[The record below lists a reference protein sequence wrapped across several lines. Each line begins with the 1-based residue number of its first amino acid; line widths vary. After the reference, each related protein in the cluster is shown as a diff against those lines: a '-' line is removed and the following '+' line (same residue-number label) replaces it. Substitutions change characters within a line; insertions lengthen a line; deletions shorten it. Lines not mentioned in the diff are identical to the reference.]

1 MKSSVLLGALSIAF
15 AGAGSAQTSSEA
27 ARVDTKTVTISG
39 DIVRYQPGQVIVIRD
54 KDGKEV
60 AYTLT
65 SSIAVPG
72 DLQVGQK
79 VTLHTE
85 RGFDG
90 SPTTVSRIVTT
101 SVNPQGEV
109 KSTTDETRTTASGE
123 VTKTRT
129 TTTSG
134 EVVKY
139 EPGRVIVVREPSR
152 GVVTYTLGPDVSVP
166 ADIQV
171 GKQVTLITEPG
182 AEGGATTVR
191 RVTTTSVTP
200 EGRTESTTE
209 ETRTDPAGSTTTTTT
224 TTTNISGRV
233 EAYTAGKSITVLR
246 SDGSRVNYSITSQSS
261 VPEALVIG
269 KTITIVPVNPR
280 EQVVQTITIREQ

>member
-1 MKSSVLLGALSIAF
+1 MLGALSIALV
-15 AGAGSAQTSSEA
+15 GAVSAQTSDQA
-27 ARVDTKTVTISG
+27 APVDTKTVTISG

-85 RGFDG
+85 RGVDG

-101 SVNPQGEV
+101 SVNSQGNV

-123 VTKTRT
+123 VTKTRV

-139 EPGRVIVVREPSR
+139 EPGPAIVVREPSR

-200 EGRTESTTE
+200 EGRTKSTTE
-209 ETRTDPAGSTTTTTT
+209 ETRTDPAGSTTTT

-246 SDGSRVNYSITSQSS
+246 SDGSRVNYSITSLSS
-261 VPEALVIG
+261 VPEDLVIG

-280 EQVVQTITIREQ
+280 EQVVQTITIREP

>member
-1 MKSSVLLGALSIAF
+1 MRLVMLGALSIALV
-15 AGAGSAQTSSEA
+15 GAVSAQTSDQA
-27 ARVDTKTVTISG
+27 AQVDTKTVTISG

-85 RGFDG
+85 RGVDG

-101 SVNPQGEV
+101 SVNSQGNV

-123 VTKTRT
+123 VTKTRV

-139 EPGRVIVVREPSR
+139 EPGPAIVVREPSR

-171 GKQVTLITEPG
+171 GKQVTLVTEPG

-200 EGRTESTTE
+200 EGRTKSTTE
-209 ETRTDPAGSTTTTTT
+209 ETRTDSAGSTTTTT

-246 SDGSRVNYSITSQSS
+246 SDGSRVNYSITSLSS
-261 VPEALVIG
+261 VPDGVVIG

-280 EQVVQTITIREQ
+280 EQVVQTITIREP

>member
-1 MKSSVLLGALSIAF
+1 MRFVMLGALSIALV
-15 AGAGSAQTSSEA
+15 GAVSAQTSDQA
-27 ARVDTKTVTISG
+27 AQVDTKTVTISG

-54 KDGKEV
+54 QDGKEV

-85 RGFDG
+85 RGVDG

-101 SVNPQGEV
+101 SVNSQGDV

-123 VTKTRT
+123 VTKTRV

-139 EPGRVIVVREPSR
+139 EPGRAIVVREPSR
-152 GVVTYTLGPDVSVP
+152 GVVSYTLGPDVSVP

-200 EGRTESTTE
+200 EGRTKSTTE
-209 ETRTDPAGSTTTTTT
+209 ETRTDPAGSTTTT

-246 SDGSRVNYSITSQSS
+246 SDGSRVNYSITSLSS
-261 VPEALVIG
+261 VPEDLVIG

-280 EQVVQTITIREQ
+280 EHVVQTITIREP

>member
-1 MKSSVLLGALSIAF
+1 MLGALSIALV
-15 AGAGSAQTSSEA
+15 GAVSAQTSDQA
-27 ARVDTKTVTISG
+27 AQVDTKTVTISG
-39 DIVRYQPGQVIVIRD
+39 DIIRYQPGQVIVIRD

-85 RGFDG
+85 RGVDG

-101 SVNPQGEV
+101 SVNSQGNV

-123 VTKTRT
+123 VTKTRV

-139 EPGRVIVVREPSR
+139 EPGRAIVVREPSR

-200 EGRTESTTE
+200 EGRTKSTTE
-209 ETRTDPAGSTTTTTT
+209 ETRTDPAGSTTTT

-246 SDGSRVNYSITSQSS
+246 SDGSRLNYSITSLSS
-261 VPEALVIG
+261 VPEDLVIG

-280 EQVVQTITIREQ
+280 EQVVQTITIREP

>member
-1 MKSSVLLGALSIAF
+1 MRLVMLGALSIALV
-15 AGAGSAQTSSEA
+15 GAVSAQTSDQA
-27 ARVDTKTVTISG
+27 AQVDTKTVTISG

-85 RGFDG
+85 RGVDG

-101 SVNPQGEV
+101 SVNSQGNV

-139 EPGRVIVVREPSR
+139 EPGPAIVVREPSR

-200 EGRTESTTE
+200 EGRTKSTTE
-209 ETRTDPAGSTTTTTT
+209 ETRTDPAGSTTTT

-246 SDGSRVNYSITSQSS
+246 SDGSRVNYSITSLSS
-261 VPEALVIG
+261 VPDGVVIG

-280 EQVVQTITIREQ
+280 EQVVQTITIREP